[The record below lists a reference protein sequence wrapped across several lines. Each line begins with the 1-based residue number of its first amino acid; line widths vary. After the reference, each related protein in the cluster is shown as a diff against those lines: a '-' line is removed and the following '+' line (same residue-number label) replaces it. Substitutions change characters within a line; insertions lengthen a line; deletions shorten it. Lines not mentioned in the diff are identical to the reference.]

1 MKLKQHSLLSSFLGT
16 VVQTDIKFPVP
27 WVLWHK
33 LMVESVRI
41 TVAQIHNK
49 KFLLIG
55 SVALVENEKL
65 FHRYGGTS

>member
-1 MKLKQHSLLSSFLGT
+1 MKLKQHSLPSSCLGT
-16 VVQTDIKFPVP
+16 VVQTYIKFPVL

-55 SVALVENEKL
+55 TVALVENEKL